1 MIKYDVKK
9 LLGADKRTALMRKN
23 IALSFLI
30 KGWSGVVTLLLVP
43 VTLHCLGEYKNGLWL
58 TISSML
64 IWIDNLDI
72 GLGNGLR
79 NQLASHLAHGDT
91 RKARESVTCTFVML
105 GIIIIPIMLLAIGAA
120 HYGDLYR
127 FINVDHA
134 IITNLEQVV
143 IVSIIFVCSTF
154 IFKFIGNFYLGL
166 QLPAVNN
173 LLVTIGHTLALVG
186 TCIVYYSGSH
196 SLMWIAVVNTC
207 GPLAAYILA
216 YPYTFYKRYPQL
228 RPSWKFFNK
237 NAVAG
242 LFTIGIKFF
251 LLQISGILLFMSS
264 NILISKLFNPAMVTP
279 YQIAYRYFTI
289 AMMIFTII
297 STPYWT
303 ATTDAYER
311 GDMTW
316 IHQSRR
322 RLDKILLVMTI
333 MLAIMVA
340 FSQPVYKVWIGGDV
354 QIPYLLSLLMAVYIC
369 LILFSL
375 SYSYY
380 LNGMGALTLQLI
392 MTVGAAVVFIP
403 LTYLSTHLWN
413 DINSVVLTMIA
424 VNLPGLIVNMI
435 QYKKI
440 MNGTAI
446 GIWRR

>member
-1 MIKYDVKK
+1 MIDVKK
-9 LLGADKRTALMRKN
+9 ILGTDKRTALMRKN
-23 IALSFLI
+23 IAMSFLI

-79 NQLASHLAHGDT
+79 NQLATHLAHDDT
-91 RKARESVTCTFVML
+91 RKAREAVTCTFVML
-105 GIIIIPIMLLAIGAA
+105 GVIIIPIMLLAIAAA
-120 HYGDLYR
+120 HYCDLYS
-127 FINVDHA
+127 FMNVDHA
-134 IITNLEQVV
+134 LISNLEKVV

-173 LLVTIGHTLALVG
+173 LLITIGHTLALVG

-207 GPLAAYILA
+207 GPLLAYLMA
-216 YPYTFYKRYPQL
+216 YPYTFYKRYPHL

-297 STPYWT
+297 SAPYWT

-311 GDMTW
+311 GDMEW
-316 IHQSRR
+316 IRQSRR
-322 RLDKILLVMTI
+322 RLDKILLAMTMMIAVMVV
-333 MLAIMVA
+333 L
-340 FSQPVYKVWIGGDV
+340 SQPVYKVWIGGDI
-354 QIPYLLSLLMAVYIC
+354 QIPFLLSVLMAVYIC
-369 LILFSL
+369 MILYSL

-403 LTYLSTHLWN
+403 LTYLSTHVWN
-413 DINSVVLTMIA
+413 NINSVVLTMIA
-424 VNLPGLIVNMI
+424 VNLPGLIVNMV

>member
-1 MIKYDVKK
+1 
-9 LLGADKRTALMRKN
+9 
-23 IALSFLI
+23 
-30 KGWSGVVTLLLVP
+30 
-43 VTLHCLGEYKNGLWL
+43 
-58 TISSML
+58 ML

-79 NQLASHLAHGDT
+79 NQLATHLAHDDT
-91 RKARESVTCTFVML
+91 RKAREAVTCTFVML
-105 GIIIIPIMLLAIGAA
+105 GVIIIPIMLLAIAAA
-120 HYGDLYR
+120 HYCDLYS
-127 FINVDHA
+127 FMNVDHA
-134 IITNLEQVV
+134 LISNLEKVV

-173 LLVTIGHTLALVG
+173 LLITIGHTLALVG

-207 GPLAAYILA
+207 GPLLAYLMA
-216 YPYTFYKRYPQL
+216 YPYTFYKRYPHL
-228 RPSWKFFNK
+228 RPSWKYFNK

-297 STPYWT
+297 SAPYWT

-311 GDMTW
+311 GDMAW
-316 IHQSRR
+316 IRQSRR
-322 RLDKILLVMTI
+322 RLDKILLAMTTMIAVMVV
-333 MLAIMVA
+333 L
-340 FSQPVYKVWIGGDV
+340 SQPVYKVWIGGDIH
-354 QIPYLLSLLMAVYIC
+354 IPFLLSVLMAVYIC
-369 LILFSL
+369 MILYSL

-403 LTYLSTHLWN
+403 LTYLSTHVWN

-424 VNLPGLIVNMI
+424 VNLPGLIVNMV